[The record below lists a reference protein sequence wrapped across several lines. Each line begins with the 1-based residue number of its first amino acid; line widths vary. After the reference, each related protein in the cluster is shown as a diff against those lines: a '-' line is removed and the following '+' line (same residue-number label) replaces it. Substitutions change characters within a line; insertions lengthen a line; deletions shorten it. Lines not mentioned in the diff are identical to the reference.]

1 MKNKD
6 WDERE
11 SELEQGFSDTE
22 VNQMLH
28 EITGDRCIVCNG
40 VVDYHIPEVAR
51 LHLKMLSR
59 RGGKREFWRGAFLG
73 GIIASQLMVLMWF
86 LMNG

>member
-1 MKNKD
+1 MNF
-6 WDERE
+6 DERE
-11 SELEQGFSDTE
+11 KELEHGFSNKEVTE
-22 VNQMLH
+22 MLK

-59 RGGKREFWRGAFLG
+59 RGGAREFWRGVFFG
-73 GIIASQLMVLMWF
+73 GVLVSILLSALWV
-86 LMNG
+86 LRQ